1 MISTLI
7 DIEGGVWLE
16 EFGWQGMSKQ
26 GIAQIKRNAPLMCII
41 LVDERH
47 GAYVDD
53 MLRWRRA
60 AFNSGHIF

>member
-1 MISTLI
+1 
-7 DIEGGVWLE
+7 
-16 EFGWQGMSKQ
+16 
-26 GIAQIKRNAPLMCII
+26 MCII

-53 MLRWRRA
+53 MLRWRGA